1 MKPILSATMLL
12 LAFFLPAWA
21 DEDAVK
27 LKTGDGL
34 ETTEQNC
41 AACHS
46 LDYIPMNSVFLDEK
60 GWTAEVSKMVEI
72 FGAPIGE
79 DDQAKI
85 IKYLSANYG
94 K

>member
-1 MKPILSATMLL
+1 MKFIMCASWLL
-12 LAFFLPAWA
+12 LPLSLPARA

-27 LKTGDGL
+27 LRAGESL
-34 ETTEQNC
+34 EVVEQNC

-46 LDYIPMNSVFLDEK
+46 LDYIQMNSVFLDQK
-60 GWTAEVSKMVEI
+60 GWSAEVMKMVKT
-72 FGAPIGE
+72 FGAPIAE